1 MQNMILA
8 ATGLGYGTCWIGAF
22 EQKQVKG
29 ILGVPDD
36 LEVVALTPVGVAAD
50 RPEARQRQPMSEVAS
65 LDRHGQR
72 LV

>member
-22 EQKQVKG
+22 EQKQVKQV
-29 ILGVPDD
+29 LGVPDD
-36 LEVVALTPVGVAAD
+36 LEVVALTPVGVPAD
-50 RPEARQRQPMSEVAS
+50 CPEARPRQPMSEVAS
-65 LDRHGQR
+65 LSRCGQP